1 MAHQDYVSRSKSP
14 KKKNNPYKKN
24 QPEAAPGLPVKVK
37 LIIALLVIAL
47 LGFAYLLWSIKD
59 IEPQA
64 TITPEASAKAST
76 QKTTPLPTPPKEKWQ
91 YMEELK
97 SKEVE
102 VGEYTVEEKGP
113 YKMQCGSF
121 KTEKQAQVMKATIA
135 FTGLSAQISA
145 VKGTNGT
152 WHKVFLGPY
161 ARKRSAEKD
170 KHKLKS
176 NGITTCQIWLW
187 K

>member
-1 MAHQDYVSRSKSP
+1 MAHQDYVSRSNSS

-24 QPEAAPGLPVKVK
+24 QENESTKIPVKVK
-37 LIIALLVIAL
+37 LLSLVLAIALGAF
-47 LGFAYLLWSIKD
+47 GYLLWSLKD
-59 IEPQA
+59 IEPQITTVSSVKKA
-64 TITPEASAKAST
+64 TSKKSELPE
-76 QKTTPLPTPPKEKWQ
+76 PPKEKWQ

-102 VGEYTVEEKGP
+102 VGEYTVKEKGP

-135 FTGLSAQISA
+135 FTGLSAKISA
-145 VKGTNGT
+145 ALGSNGT
-152 WHKVFLGPY
+152 WHKVYLGPY
-161 ARKRSAEKD
+161 KRKRSAEKD

-176 NGITTCQIWLW
+176 NGITTCQIWPW
-187 K
+187 N